1 MVTLG
6 EADVVG
12 DSPQGEV
19 RVVGQDPVPVLADIV
34 FALLADTKKRIKS
47 VSVVS
52 ILPVQNAVQK

>member
-6 EADVVG
+6 EADVAG
-12 DSPQGEV
+12 DSPRDAV
-19 RVVGQDPVPVLADIV
+19 RVVGQNPVQALAVIAY
-34 FALLADTKKRIKS
+34 ALLADTKKRIKS

>member
-12 DSPQGEV
+12 DSPQDEV
-19 RVVGQDPVPVLADIV
+19 RVVEQNPVPALAVIAY
-34 FALLADTKKRIKS
+34 ALLAGTKKHIKS
-47 VSVVS
+47 VNVVW